1 MLELL
6 ECFTNLKNPSNKKP
20 FLSIKHTRNTHER
33 SLLKVQLGG
42 MIANEPDAKFWG
54 RYFWACESFSDF
66 RNETLEMKSFC
77 CWFFLYNLERISLI
91 ERQIESSH
99 DLVKFSEDEQ
109 SFWINKSHKPKQM
122 VAWMEAASFLK
133 SNLLICFFPNKEFP
147 KVGYDRCRSNLQF
160 IIKHPGAEIVFN
172 AFLLLLSSKSF
183 HIYSIDLMAKRNCKR
198 T

>member
-1 MLELL
+1 M
-6 ECFTNLKNPSNKKP
+6 KSP
-20 FLSIKHTRNTHER
+20 FLFINHTHEEHTRAEFVESSARWNDCEWAGCQVLR
-33 SLLKVQLGG
+33 LLHLSVWKLFGFS
-42 MIANEPDAKFWG
+42 NEA
-54 RYFWACESFSDF
+54 
-66 RNETLEMKSFC
+66 LEMKSFC
-77 CWFFLYNLERISLI
+77 CWLFLYNLERMSLI

-99 DLVKFSEDEQ
+99 DLVKFSEDEE

-122 VAWMEAASFLK
+122 VARMEAASFLK